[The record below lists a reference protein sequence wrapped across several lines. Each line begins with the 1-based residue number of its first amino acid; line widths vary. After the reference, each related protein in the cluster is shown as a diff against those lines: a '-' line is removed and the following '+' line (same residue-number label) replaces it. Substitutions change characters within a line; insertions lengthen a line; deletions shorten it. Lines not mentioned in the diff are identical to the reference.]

1 MPAPPVFLLDMDGTF
16 IGDATHQLCQSEV
29 YKAVGI
35 TYKHNIDSLVR
46 PHFESFVKGLMNE
59 CNAEFFVYTAAD
71 PTWALGVIRAV
82 EKSIGFKFNRP
93 IFARNDCTK
102 TPSGYKKSIPRVL
115 PKVYA
120 TLRRR
125 YKVTLADL
133 DRNIVLLDNNKTI
146 FPEDDNRF
154 MLCPTYD
161 AFTPRDVLTKVEP
174 AVVAQH
180 HTTISAILF
189 KYGYVTKSAYRNDAE
204 FLCNYYAQLS
214 KLIQEASKQQRNK
227 PDDVFFLE
235 LEHHFRSNAANIRKG
250 HSKSVL

>member
-29 YKAVGI
+29 CKAVGI
-35 TYKHNIDSLVR
+35 PYKHNIDGLVR
-46 PHFESFVKGLMNE
+46 PHFESFVKGLASE

-82 EKSIGFKFNRP
+82 ETKVGFKFNRP
-93 IFARNDCTK
+93 IFARNACTK
-102 TPSGYKKSIPRVL
+102 TPAGYKKSIHRVI
-115 PKVYA
+115 PKILA
-120 TLRRR
+120 TLRKRH
-125 YKVTLADL
+125 KVTLAEL
-133 DRNIVLLDNNKTI
+133 ERNVMLLDNTKTI
-146 FPEDDNRF
+146 VPEDDHRF

-174 AVVAQH
+174 GVIAQH
-180 HTTISAILF
+180 HATLAAILY
-189 KYGYVTKSAYRNDAE
+189 KYGYVTKSAFRSDAE
-204 FLCNYYAQLS
+204 FLCDYYAQLS
-214 KLIQEASKQQRNK
+214 KMIHDAFKQQRSK

-235 LEHHFRSNAANIRKG
+235 LEHHFRSNAANLRRA

>member
-35 TYKHNIDSLVR
+35 PYKHNISGLVR
-46 PHFESFVKGLMNE
+46 PHFESFVKGLTSE

-82 EKSIGFKFNRP
+82 ERSIGFKFNRP
-93 IFARNDCTK
+93 IFARNECTK
-102 TPSGYKKSIPRVL
+102 TPAGYKKSINRVL
-115 PKVYA
+115 PKVHA
-120 TLRRR
+120 ALRRR
-125 YKVTLADL
+125 HKVVLADL
-133 DRNIVLLDNNKTI
+133 ERNVVLLDNNKTI
-146 FPEDDNRF
+146 VPEDDNRF

-174 AVVAQH
+174 AVIAQH
-180 HTTISAILF
+180 HAAIAAILF
-189 KYGYVTKSAYRNDAE
+189 KYGYVTKSAYRSDAE

-214 KLIQEASKQQRNK
+214 KMIHEASKQQRSK

-235 LEHHFRSNAANIRKG
+235 LEHHFRSNAANLRRG
-250 HSKSVL
+250 HSKNVL